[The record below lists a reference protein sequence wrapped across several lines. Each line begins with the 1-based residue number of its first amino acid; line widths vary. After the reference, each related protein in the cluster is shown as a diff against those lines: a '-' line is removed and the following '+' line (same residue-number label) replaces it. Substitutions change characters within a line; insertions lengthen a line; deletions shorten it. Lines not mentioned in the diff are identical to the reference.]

1 MLVAFYAS
9 AGAQPC
15 PPLKVGNPDGNYI
28 VPGSLGDIRYSGNL
42 ALDAYVQQGTRAV
55 PAVVVIHGG
64 RWTSGGRA
72 AHVGQIL
79 ELLTRAGFHWFSLDY
94 RTNGLEKHGESLSDI
109 RSALAFIRCRAQ
121 DFGIDPNRLVLL
133 GEDSGAHLAA
143 LLTSEKLPGIIGT
156 ALIGGLYNPVLSAA
170 ARPGMAPV
178 LVIHGA
184 ADGEAPL
191 DEARRYCEKA
201 NDRTNRCEFVAV
213 DGASHRVENW
223 WPSQWSYKQK
233 LVSWLGNLSPDARA
247 TGFRNGAIQ
256 KDIPY
261 DTTSKLT
268 LDAFLPRSA
277 TPTAAVVIVHG
288 GGWEAGDK
296 VTYVTPLFEPLARA
310 GIAWFSI
317 DYRLTPQV
325 QNEDQIE
332 DVRRAV
338 RFVRDEHSR
347 FHIDPKRIVLLGE
360 SASGQLVLQVA
371 AEDKDLAGVVS
382 FYGVYDFNAM
392 VNDVSPRSL
401 LVRLFRRNVLD
412 DESRALMRK
421 YSPLHTAHKDMP
433 PVFLVNG
440 TGERLWDQ
448 GQAFERRL
456 KEIGVRHE
464 LIVLADAPHGLEN
477 WEGHPEWTVY
487 KQRLVDWIRSVVR

>member
-1 MLVAFYAS
+1 M
-9 AGAQPC
+9 P
-15 PPLKVGNPDGNYI
+15 
-28 VPGSLGDIRYSGNL
+28 
-42 ALDAYVQQGTRAV
+42 
-55 PAVVVIHGG
+55 
-64 RWTSGGRA
+64 
-72 AHVGQIL
+72 
-79 ELLTRAGFHWFSLDY
+79 
-94 RTNGLEKHGESLSDI
+94 
-109 RSALAFIRCRAQ
+109 
-121 DFGIDPNRLVLL
+121 
-133 GEDSGAHLAA
+133 
-143 LLTSEKLPGIIGT
+143 
-156 ALIGGLYNPVLSAA
+156 
-170 ARPGMAPV
+170 PV

-191 DEARRYCEKA
+191 DEARRYCEKV

-233 LVSWLGNLSPDARA
+233 LVSWLESLSPGPARA
-247 TGFRNGAIQ
+247 TTFRNGAIQ

-261 DTTSKLT
+261 DNASRLT

-277 TPTAAVVIVHG
+277 TPTAAVIVVHG

-296 VTYVTPLFEPLARA
+296 VTYVTPLFEPLAR
-310 GIAWFSI
+310 GGFAWFSI
-317 DYRLTPQV
+317 DYRLTPRF
-325 QNEDQIE
+325 QNDDQID

-338 RFVRDEHSR
+338 RFVRNEHPLLN
-347 FHIDPKRIVLLGE
+347 IDPKRIVLLGE

-382 FYGVYDFNAM
+382 FYGVYDFNGM

-433 PVFLVNG
+433 PVLLVNG
-440 TGERLWDQ
+440 TGERLWE
-448 GQAFERRL
+448 QAQTFASRL
-456 KEIGVRHE
+456 REIGAPYE
-464 LIVLADAPHGLEN
+464 LVALENAPHGLEN
-477 WEGHPEWTVY
+477 WEGHPEWMVY
-487 KQRLVDWIRSVVR
+487 KQRLVEWIHKVVR